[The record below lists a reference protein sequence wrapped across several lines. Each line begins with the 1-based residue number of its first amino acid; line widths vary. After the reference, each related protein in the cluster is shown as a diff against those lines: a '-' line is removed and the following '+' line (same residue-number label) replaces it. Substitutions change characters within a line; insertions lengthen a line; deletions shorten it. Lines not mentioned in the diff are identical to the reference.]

1 MATDNALDS
10 LDYKILSLLTID
22 ARIPYAELGRKV
34 GLSASAVAERV
45 KRMES
50 EGIILGYHARLNEKA
65 LGYSV
70 VAFIRMT
77 CDNTH
82 YRAFLKALPRFEAVQ
97 ECYHITGGD
106 AFLIK
111 VRLGS
116 LDELET
122 LIERLLPFGM
132 PTTSMVL
139 STPILSRQESVARN

>member
-1 MATDNALDS
+1 MTTDNALDS
-10 LDYKILSLLTID
+10 LDYKILSFLTAD

-50 EGIILGYHARLNEKA
+50 EGTILGYHARLDEKA
-65 LGYSV
+65 LGYGV
-70 VAFIRMT
+70 VAFVRMT

-111 VRLGS
+111 VMLTS
-116 LDELET
+116 LDELEA

-139 STPILSRQESVARN
+139 SIPILQQPSRIFKK

>member
-1 MATDNALDS
+1 MTADDTLDS
-10 LDYKILSLLTID
+10 LDRKILSLLAAE

-34 GLSASAVAERV
+34 GLSASAAAERV
-45 KRMES
+45 KRLES
-50 EGIILGYHARLNEKA
+50 ERIILGYHARLDEKT
-65 LGYSV
+65 LGYGV
-70 VAFIRMT
+70 TAFIRMT

-111 VRLGS
+111 VKLAS
-116 LDELET
+116 PDELEA

-132 PTTSMVL
+132 PTTSIVL
-139 STPILSRQESVARN
+139 STPVQQAPSWLFKN

>member
-1 MATDNALDS
+1 MTADNVLDF
-10 LDYKILSLLTID
+10 LDRKILALLVAD
-22 ARIPYAELGRKV
+22 ARIPYAELGRRV
-34 GLSASAVAERV
+34 GLSASAAAERV
-45 KRMES
+45 KRLES
-50 EGIILGYHARLNEKA
+50 EGIILGYHARLDEKA
-65 LGYSV
+65 LGYGV

-82 YRAFLKALPRFEAVQ
+82 YRAFLKALPRIEAVQ

-111 VRLGS
+111 VKLAS
-116 LDELET
+116 PDEMEA

-139 STPILSRQESVARN
+139 STPVMQEPSWLFQK

>member
-1 MATDNALDS
+1 MAADNALDI
-10 LDYKILSLLTID
+10 LDCKILSLLSSD
-22 ARIPYAELGRKV
+22 ARIPYAKLGRKV

-50 EGIILGYHARLNEKA
+50 EGIILGYHARLDEKA
-65 LGYSV
+65 LGYAV
-70 VAFIRMT
+70 VAFVRMT

-82 YRAFLKALPRFEAVQ
+82 YRAFLKALPRLEAVQ

-106 AFLIK
+106 AFLVK
-111 VRLGS
+111 VKLGS

-122 LIERLLPFGM
+122 LIEQLLPFGM

-139 STPILSRQESVARN
+139 STPIPQQPPKVLRK

>member
-1 MATDNALDS
+1 MATDNVLDS
-10 LDYKILSLLTID
+10 LDRKILSLLAAD

-34 GLSASAVAERV
+34 GLSASAAAERV
-45 KRMES
+45 KRLES
-50 EGIILGYHARLNEKA
+50 EGIILGYHARLDEKA
-65 LGYSV
+65 LGYGV
-70 VAFIRMT
+70 VAFVRMT

-111 VRLGS
+111 VKLAS
-116 LDELET
+116 PDELEA

-139 STPILSRQESVARN
+139 STPVLQEPSWLFKR

>member
-1 MATDNALDS
+1 MATDNALDA
-10 LDYKILSLLTID
+10 LDYKILSLLTTD

-50 EGIILGYHARLNEKA
+50 EGIILGYHARLDEKA

-111 VRLGS
+111 VRLSS

-139 STPILSRQESVARN
+139 STPILSRQESVGRN

>member
-1 MATDNALDS
+1 MATDYTLDT
-10 LDYKILSLLTID
+10 LDYKILSHLALN
-22 ARIPYAELGRKV
+22 ARIPYAELGRKI

-45 KRMES
+45 KYMES
-50 EGIILGYHARLNEKA
+50 ERIILGYHARLDERA

-82 YRAFLKALPRFEAVQ
+82 YRAFLKALPRFDAIQ

-111 VRLGS
+111 VKLGS

-139 STPILSRQESVARN
+139 STPILQQPSRVFKK